1 MGLGN
6 AIHSN
11 PKIREAFRKAI
22 LKQQGITEKGQA
34 AKPAAQTTASM
45 SKAAA
50 ARPSA
55 QSGLKIEEEK
65 KLRNSGSYASAS
77 TVRNMNR

>member
-1 MGLGN
+1 MGLN
-6 AIHSN
+6 AIHNN
-11 PKIREAFRKAI
+11 PQMREAFRKAI
-22 LKQQGITEKGQA
+22 LKQQGITENGQA
-34 AKPAAQTTASM
+34 AKPAAQTTTSM

-65 KLRNSGSYASAS
+65 KLRNSGSYASVG

>member
-1 MGLGN
+1 MAMA
-6 AIHSN
+6 AIQRD

-22 LKQQGITEKGQA
+22 LKQQGKTEQ
-34 AKPAAQTTASM
+34 AKPAAQTAKSMLKTSAS
-45 SKAAA
+45 
-50 ARPSA
+50 RPSV
-55 QSGLKIEEEK
+55 QSALKIEEEK